1 MKALLHPPTRK
12 TGIPYNARYDVSF
25 DGEIIVRAVETRN
38 LI

>member
-12 TGIPYNARYDVSF
+12 TGIPYNGRYDVSF
-25 DGEIIVRAVETRN
+25 DGEIIVKAVETRN